1 MQRLTAIGRLRFLAR
16 IHDARLLR
24 AALWLCAYSL
34 LPTAAVTAL
43 YVAAGGVLP
52 MMPWLATVTFNPFI
66 ETLMLG
72 AIIIQVSR
80 LHGEHKALG
89 LAALLMAAFH
99 SLNTLWWGLTGLG
112 LFLLHA
118 YAFTQLY
125 REDRQRAF
133 AVPMLAHALHNAV
146 VVMLLAAWQA

>member
-1 MQRLTAIGRLRFLAR
+1 MHPFLAARRLRFLAR
-16 IHDARLLR
+16 IHDDRLVR
-24 AALWLCAYSL
+24 AALWLCAYTL
-34 LPTAAVTAL
+34 VPTAAVSAL
-43 YVAAGGVLP
+43 YVAAGGALP
-52 MMPWLATVTFNPFI
+52 AMPWLSTVFFNPLI

-72 AIIIQVSR
+72 AIIIQVGK

-99 SLNTLWWGLTGLG
+99 ALNTLWWGLTGLG

-125 REDRQRAF
+125 RDDRQRAF

-146 VVMLLAAWQA
+146 VVAALLVLQA